1 MSHTSTGDSIE
12 SILEDGVEVQWGH
25 NARSQATQSTR
36 SVGEIVATTMG
47 PFGQDKL
54 VVNNGGNVYV
64 TNDAVTILRNLH
76 LTDPVSRT
84 VREVANS
91 QIFNAGD
98 GTTTAL
104 VLASELLS
112 HALEL
117 CDEGLHPT
125 SVVRGFRLAADAAD
139 DRLTEIATTH
149 DLSDREVARDVA
161 RTTLAGSNATYE
173 SEFLSELALRAVERV
188 TDGYDVNLNAIRFR
202 TAGGRDMAESQLVSG
217 AMLEAIPE
225 RRTSEH
231 TTGDLEMLVFD
242 GSITPA
248 ETDIVDVV
256 DGAEYD
262 SSTFTE
268 SERDWA
274 THTSER
280 IRQSGAT
287 VLLCSGTVD
296 DTVRGR
302 LRRDGITC
310 ITNVS
315 DPDIRFLRRMFDM
328 RILTTLEGLD
338 DSDTVSGT
346 IAYDWD
352 QRRTTVT
359 TSDARAVTVLLYS
372 QSDAHREELESTM
385 SDAVEVV
392 AQVAYDG
399 RVVPGGGATEIEMAR
414 AVEAA
419 ARQHDDKAQLAA
431 YAFADALE
439 TIPRI
444 LVQNAGLDPID
455 RLNAQRAA
463 HATGRWN
470 AGIHLETG
478 EVIDVSDHGIRDTL
492 QVKRHALTTS
502 VDAACML
509 VRIDGIVEAEQQ

>member
-1 MSHTSTGDSIE
+1 MSHTTTGDTIE
-12 SILEDGVEVQWGH
+12 SILDDGVEVQWGH
-25 NARSQATQSTR
+25 DARSQATQSTR

-47 PFGQDKL
+47 PYGQDKL
-54 VVNNGGNVYV
+54 VINNGGNVYV

-112 HALEL
+112 HAIEL

-125 SVVRGFRLAADAAD
+125 NVVQGFRLAAAAAD
-139 DRLTEIATTH
+139 GRLAEIATSH
-149 DLSDREVARDVA
+149 DITDREVARDVA

-173 SEFLSELALRAVERV
+173 REHLSEIAVRAVARV

-202 TAGGRDMAESQLVSG
+202 TEGGRDMAESHLVSG

-225 RRTSEH
+225 RRTGEH
-231 TTGDLEMLVFD
+231 TTGAVELLVFD
-242 GSITPA
+242 GSITPPD
-248 ETDIVDVV
+248 TDRVDVV
-256 DGAEYD
+256 DGAAYD
-262 SSTFTE
+262 PSTFTE

-296 DTVRGR
+296 DAVRGR
-302 LRRDGITC
+302 LRQEGITC

-315 DPDIRFLRRMFDM
+315 DPDIQFLRRMGDVQI
-328 RILTTLEGLD
+328 RTTLEGID
-338 DSDTVSGT
+338 DANTASAS

-359 TSDARAVTVLLYS
+359 TSDAKAITVLLFS

-414 AVEAA
+414 AAEAA
-419 ARQHDDKAQLAA
+419 ARQRDDKAQLAA

-444 LVQNAGLDPID
+444 LARNAGLDPID

-463 HATGRWN
+463 HATGQLH
-470 AGIHLETG
+470 AGIHLDTG
-478 EVIDVSDHGIRDTL
+478 EVIDVRDHGIRDTL